1 MKRTTILAAVL
12 LMALSAC
19 TMDMGKDARFGMYG
33 GAPREPKP
41 EPAFDVM
48 STKWDTRWFPAHV
61 RWAPDDSHLL
71 VSLCHV
77 NRSDYCRIGKYWIA
91 ENRWEIL
98 HLQPRITY
106 RWPSYSPDGK
116 SIAVS
121 AGGCDENYR
130 CDMRR
135 YVLALLSP
143 DGQRIERLAGTIAFM
158 PSFSGDSRRII
169 YWRYTGGGG
178 ADVALFDL
186 DTGKERMLTQ
196 LMFWMSSITGPA
208 FFLPGGERFVFSG
221 WLPIRSTGELLRKD
235 GKIVYR
241 EDGSPVAI
249 HPLDGTKLDIKGP
262 NKGVS
267 TFVADMRLGPV
278 TKGNVTQIDP
288 AGFHLPL
295 DVNRK
300 GEMLGRYRC
309 DIECLKAKQAEGAY
323 QPGADGIQPTSPL
336 PDIFHLYVPADQKR
350 TIREFWLPP
359 PIGSA
364 SASISNDG
372 RRIAFCEVADTW
384 HFTNRLGLILPG
396 NRPPQFIDWPRLEL
410 DPAATQTL
418 AQ

>member
-143 DGQRIERLAGTIAFM
+143 DGQRIDKLANSIAVQ
-158 PSFSGDSRRII
+158 PSFSNDGKKII
-169 YWRYTGGGG
+169 YWRHTGGGA
-178 ADVALFDL
+178 ADVAMFDL
-186 DTGKERMLTQ
+186 EHRKEKMLTSLVLSAIHAYGQ
-196 LMFWMSSITGPA
+196 A
-208 FFLPGGERFVFSG
+208 RFLPGSERFVFSG
-221 WLPIRSTGELLRKD
+221 FIVMAFPGSFLKENGKYVFKNGQAVVDTVLR
-235 GKIVYR
+235 
-241 EDGSPVAI
+241 
-249 HPLDGTKLDIKGP
+249 GTKLDPEVLK
-262 NKGVS
+262 NNT
-267 TFVADMRLGPV
+267 TFVADLRSAPIG
-278 TKGNVTQIDP
+278 KHNIQEIDP

-295 DVNRK
+295 DINHK
-300 GEMLGRYRC
+300 GEMLGWYRC
-309 DIECLKAKQAEGAY
+309 DIECLKVKQAEGAY

-336 PDIFHLYVPADQKR
+336 PDIFHLYVPADPKR

-364 SASISNDG
+364 SASISNGG
-372 RRIAFCEVADTW
+372 RRIAFCEVAGTW
-384 HFTNRLGLILPG
+384 HFTNRLGFILPG